1 MSKDKDLDAQL
12 LDQMR
17 EDFLGESQE
26 ILDRLGPLL
35 TQLEKSPNA
44 EDINSIFR
52 EVHTLKST
60 AAFVGLESMRGL
72 AHKMEDVFD
81 ALRTGQLTVTPE
93 LIDVAFSAVHL
104 IGQMRAD
111 IVRGGSGDTDIQ
123 PLLAKLE
130 AELKGKTTAEE
141 EAAPVPT
148 STKTA
153 SASASSGGSSLHTET
168 TLRVETQTVDML
180 MLQVGELITARN
192 SLQAIAE
199 RLEDAQLTSAASS
212 ISRLITQ
219 TQNTVSSMR
228 LVPIERLFSR
238 FVPVVRNLARE
249 RGKQVKL
256 VIAGGDTLFDR
267 TVSEQMY
274 DPLTH
279 LIRNAIDH
287 GIETMEERRRGGK
300 PPEGILRLAAER
312 RGDEVIL
319 HIADDGRGLNAAR
332 LRAEAVKRGSI
343 TDEEASLMSD
353 EQAFRL
359 IFAAGFSTATTVTE
373 TSGRGVGLDVVNQNV
388 RRLRGSVDI
397 RTTPGKGT
405 TFVIRLPLTLA
416 ILQVLLVRA
425 AGQVYALP
433 LHIVRDT
440 LQLEANAIQTMQK
453 GEVVFLRDVPFP
465 VRRPQNFG
473 LGISKASI
481 NSAGP
486 QTPMTEKSS
495 RPAVVVHLTR
505 GDEVLVVDELLGKQQ
520 MVIKPLSSYV
530 GALPGVE
537 GAAILPDG
545 SVTLVL
551 DVEGLA
557 K

>member
-1 MSKDKDLDAQL
+1 MAQDNDLDAQL

-17 EDFLGESQE
+17 DDFLDESQE
-26 ILDRLGPLL
+26 ILDRMGPLL
-35 TQLEKSPNA
+35 TQLEKSPSA
-44 EDINSIFR
+44 EVINSIFR
-52 EVHTLKST
+52 EVHTLKGT
-60 AAFVGLESMRGL
+60 AAFVGLESIRGL
-72 AHKMEDVFD
+72 AHRMEDVFD

-93 LIDVAFSAVHL
+93 LIDVAFSAVQL
-104 IGQMRAD
+104 IGQMRTD
-111 IVRGGSGDTDIQ
+111 ILAGGTGEADIQ
-123 PLLAKLE
+123 PLLAKFE
-130 AELKGKTTAEE
+130 AGLKGKTAETA
-141 EAAPVPT
+141 AIPVPAG
-148 STKTA
+148 TKTT
-153 SASASSGGSSLHTET
+153 SASASSGGGSIHPEA
-168 TLRVETQTVDML
+168 TLRVETQTVDTL

-219 TQNTVSSMR
+219 TQTTVSSMR

-238 FVPVVRNLARE
+238 FVPVARNLARE

-256 VIAGGDTLFDR
+256 IIEGGDTLFDR
-267 TVSEQMY
+267 TVAEQMY

-287 GIETMEERRRGGK
+287 GIETTEERRRDRK

-319 HIADDGRGLNAAR
+319 HIADDGRGLNAAQ

-373 TSGRGVGLDVVNQNV
+373 TSGRGVGLDVVIQNV

-397 RTTPGKGT
+397 QTMPGKGT
-405 TFVIRLPLTLA
+405 TFVIQLPLTLA

-440 LQLEANAIQTMQK
+440 LQLEADAIQTMQK
-453 GEVVFLRDVPFP
+453 GEVAFIRDVPLP
-465 VRRPQNFG
+465 VRRPQSFG
-473 LGISKASI
+473 LEISGGAI
-481 NSAGP
+481 NKAGP

-495 RPAVVVHLTR
+495 HPAVVVHLTR
-505 GDEVLVVDELLGKQQ
+505 GDEVLMVDELLGKQQ
-520 MVIKPLSSYV
+520 MVIKPLSPYL
-530 GALPGVE
+530 GTLPGVE

-557 K
+557 V